1 MLQEPVNLHK
11 NMLLYYRL
19 LSAEGLAIHGQLS
32 VFHLLILF
40 RQAVNS
46 KLLNY
51 NTWLSLII
59 SLLFLLAEW
68 QNRISSV
75 NYKNYCFV

>member
-51 NTWLSLII
+51 NT
-59 SLLFLLAEW
+59 
-68 QNRISSV
+68 
-75 NYKNYCFV
+75 